1 MSQSSTGSNTVLQD
15 GALLVA
21 RILIV
26 GVFLVAGYWKL
37 TGIAF
42 FVTFFGAIG
51 VPMPTIAA
59 YATMV
64 AEIALPLLII
74 LGYQARLAA
83 LALIGLTV
91 IATLLAHR
99 YWEVPPAQQFGQA
112 MNFWRNVG
120 LVGGLLL
127 IAAFGPGRFAL
138 RR

>member
-1 MSQSSTGSNTVLQD
+1 MSQTSAGSNTVIQD
-15 GALLVA
+15 AALLVA

-37 TGIAF
+37 TGIQF
-42 FVTFFGAIG
+42 FVTFFGNIG
-51 VPMPTIAA
+51 VPMPTVAA

-74 LGYQARLAA
+74 VGYQARLSA

-99 YWEVPPAQQFGQA
+99 YWEVPAAQQFGQA

-127 IAAFGPGRFAL
+127 IAAFGPGRFAF